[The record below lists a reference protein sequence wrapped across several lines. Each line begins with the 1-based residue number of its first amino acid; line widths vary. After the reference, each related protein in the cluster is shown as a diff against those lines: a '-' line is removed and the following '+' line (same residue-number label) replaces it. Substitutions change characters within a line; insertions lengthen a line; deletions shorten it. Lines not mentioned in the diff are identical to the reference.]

1 MPIDISTYLNKV
13 KTEPGFNAVRGAVAD
28 ASETIATALFAEEDI
43 EEELNVIRTGVYGR
57 DIREAI
63 YSALNKLSEKQP
75 VGSDGP
81 FSAKREIVHRG
92 TFPITGVCAYPEE
105 E

>member
-13 KTEPGFNAVRGAVAD
+13 KTEPGFNAVRGAVAN

-63 YSALNKLSEKQP
+63 YSALNKLSQTDVP
-75 VGSDGP
+75 IQGVTDDFTPYYIYVLSGDITSD
-81 FSAKREIVHRG
+81 F
-92 TFPITGVCAYPEE
+92 EE
-105 E
+105 VD